1 MKKTTPILFFLI
13 VLGITSIALLL
24 RVWAVRKL
32 PVDHDEGT
40 YLLASSLYAQAIQ
53 QHNWPDMLLITYN
66 NQHPSFGKFIYG
78 LSLSEQKLIPIK
90 RSMVKTQDIL
100 TKGTLKDMLM
110 TVRNVSMVFGVLS
123 VTILAIV
130 NPMAGLFLAVHSF
143 AVKYTSVAY
152 LEAIPAFTS
161 LLTALAYL
169 RWITLV
175 GQQPKPLALKH
186 SFHTHSWLVLSG
198 LFFGLTVASKFAF
211 GLIGIAIA
219 VHFAWKI
226 FHERYP
232 LKKAILFLAGYG
244 AVSAIV
250 FFMGDIYLWA
260 DPIHK
265 LLTNIQFHVNYQDSI
280 GEGNVYPVWQIFN
293 WLSKSVLQQDSVAIP
308 HLGNDILLS
317 WDLPIFILAIVG
329 LPRLFKKNLLFFL
342 WLILTIGFLLIWQ
355 TKWPQYVMMVVT
367 PLCLSA
373 SEGFHL
379 IILDPLVRL
388 INQRGLR
395 ARKLAKTPV

>member
-1 MKKTTPILFFLI
+1 MKKTTTILFFLS

-32 PVDHDEGT
+32 PIDHDEGT
-40 YLLASSLYAQAIQ
+40 YLLASSLYAQTIQ
-53 QHNWPDMLLITYN
+53 QHDWPGLLNITYN
-66 NQHPSFGKFIYG
+66 NQHPSFAKFIYG

-100 TKGTLKDMLM
+100 SKGTLKDMLM
-110 TVRNVSMVFGVLS
+110 TVRNVTMVFGVLS
-123 VTILAIV
+123 VTILAIF
-130 NPMAGLFLAVHSF
+130 NPIAGLFLAVHSF
-143 AVKYTSVAY
+143 AIKYTSVAY

-175 GQQPKPLALKH
+175 GQQPKPLAFKRNFRVH
-186 SFHTHSWLVLSG
+186 RWLALSG
-198 LFFGLTVASKFAF
+198 LFFGITVASKFAF
-211 GLIGIAIA
+211 GLIGIAI
-219 VHFAWKI
+219 VIHFTWKT
-226 FHERYP
+226 FHEGYP
-232 LKKAILFLAGYG
+232 LKQAILFLAGYG
-244 AVSAIV
+244 VVSAIV

-260 DPIHK
+260 DPVHK
-265 LLTNIQFHVNYQDSI
+265 LLTNIQFHLNYQESI
-280 GEGNVYPVWQIFN
+280 GDGNVYPVWQIFN
-293 WLSKSVLQQDSVAIP
+293 WLSKSVLQQDSVAVP

-317 WDLPIFILAIVG
+317 WDLPIFILAIAG

-342 WLILTIGFLLIWQ
+342 WLILTIGFLLAWQ
-355 TKWPQYVMMVVT
+355 TKWPQYVMLVVT

-379 IILDPLVRL
+379 IILDPLVKFFSHR
-388 INQRGLR
+388 RF
-395 ARKLAKTPV
+395 KTSNIG